1 VCKIWL
7 SDGKVACDVFI
18 YVDDLR
24 TVGPSEDECWQ
35 VSRRVASILNSLG
48 LQDAARKRRPPSK
61 EPGAWSGSIV
71 HTSSD
76 QVEVLIS
83 QERWDKAK
91 MILEWIVR
99 QMSEFDATVEFK
111 TLESYCGYL
120 IYVSRTYPSVCPYL
134 KGGAPNFGLLAS
146 VAKGRRMADV
156 RSRDKGGNR
165 RRSL

>member
-1 VCKIWL
+1 M
-7 SDGKVACDVFI
+7 FI

-48 LQDAARKRRPPSK
+48 LQDAARKRGPPSK

-83 QERWDKAK
+83 HE
-91 MILEWIVR
+91 
-99 QMSEFDATVEFK
+99 
-111 TLESYCGYL
+111 
-120 IYVSRTYPSVCPYL
+120 
-134 KGGAPNFGLLAS
+134 
-146 VAKGRRMADV
+146 
-156 RSRDKGGNR
+156 
-165 RRSL
+165 